1 MDTVEALVGLGLP
14 CRKILQEMVF
24 SVVFFSVLQ
33 ENPTTP
39 FIFSCSICEILQNGD
54 TLFRQIFSIFE
65 KKMLSEIV
73 QEVILQPDVKK
84 KRENTSAIWYQVQ
97 IEVFQYITKH

>member
-1 MDTVEALVGLGLP
+1 MG
-14 CRKILQEMVF
+14 ILNSFVQF
-24 SVVFFSVLQ
+24 SHFS
-33 ENPTTP
+33 N
-39 FIFSCSICEILQNGD
+39 SCEIQFGEILN
-54 TLFRQIFSIFE
+54 FFE
-65 KKMLSEIV
+65 KTMLLNVV

>member
-1 MDTVEALVGLGLP
+1 MG
-14 CRKILQEMVF
+14 ILNSFVQF
-24 SVVFFSVLQ
+24 SHFS
-33 ENPTTP
+33 N
-39 FIFSCSICEILQNGD
+39 SCEIQ
-54 TLFRQIFSIFE
+54 FRQIFSIFE